1 MISGARSVSCRVLDS
16 DTVID
21 DFCRLIW
28 CKNCVGKMAEEK
40 DVKEVVEEKNDNSPM
55 RKEKKGIFS
64 RFWNGLIR
72 LHGDDFEKR
81 LQYISKEEATILARM
96 KKRYTRWRKT
106 ARNIIVSSL
115 FLEVILIS
123 FGN

>member
-1 MISGARSVSCRVLDS
+1 
-16 DTVID
+16 
-21 DFCRLIW
+21 
-28 CKNCVGKMAEEK
+28 MAEEK
-40 DVKEVVEEKNDNSPM
+40 DVKEVVEERNDNSPM

-96 KKRYTRWRKT
+96 KKRSTRWRKT

-123 FGN
+123 FGNQV